1 MSKKILIVGTIA
13 YDAIETPF
21 DKVSRILGGS
31 CPYIAIAASKFSND
45 CSIISVIGKD
55 FENKD
60 LEILKKNNINCDGI
74 KKDIQSN
81 TFFWSGK
88 YSHDMNSR
96 TTLETKLNVLD
107 KFNPIIDKINLKPE
121 ILIIGN
127 LDPNIQLDVLN
138 QIKSRPK
145 FILLDTMNIWIQNFR
160 NTLEKI
166 IPNVDLL
173 SLNDEEARLLSGE
186 NSLFK
191 AADKIL
197 EMGIEYLIIKKG
209 EHGCMFFSNNKLF
222 IIPSYPTNKTKD
234 PTGAGDTFAG
244 GIAGFLSNQ
253 DIINFETIKQSIL
266 YGTIL
271 ASFTVESFGI
281 KSLLDVTKFDLNKR
295 LNHFKL
301 LTSFYG
307 H

>member
-21 DKVSRILGGS
+21 DKVTRILGGS
-31 CPYIAIAASKFSND
+31 CPYIALAASKFSND

>member
-1 MSKKILIVGTIA
+1 MA

-21 DKVSRILGGS
+21 YKVNRILGGS
-31 CPYIAIAASKFSND
+31 CPYISLAASKFSNE

-88 YSHDMNSR
+88 YSQDMNSR
-96 TTLETKLNVLD
+96 TTLETKLNVLN
-107 KFNPIIDKINLKPE
+107 KFNPTINKINSKPE

-127 LDPNIQLDVLN
+127 LDPKIQLDILN

-160 NTLEKI
+160 NILEKI

-173 SLNDEEARLLSGE
+173 SLNDEEARLLSRE

-191 AADKIL
+191 AANKIL
-197 EMGIEYLIIKKG
+197 KMGIKYLIIKKG
-209 EHGCMFFSNNKLF
+209 EHGCMFFSNHNLF
-222 IIPSYPTNKTKD
+222 IIPSYPTEKTKD

-244 GIAGFLSNQ
+244 GIAGFISNQ
-253 DIINFETIKQSIL
+253 DIVNFETIKKAIL

-281 KSLLDVTKFDLNKR
+281 QSLLDVTKFDINER
-295 LNHFKL
+295 LNHFKS
-301 LTSFYG
+301 LTSLNG

>member
-1 MSKKILIVGTIA
+1 MSKKILIVGTMA

-21 DKVSRILGGS
+21 NKVSRILGGS
-31 CPYIAIAASKFSND
+31 CPYIALAASKFSNE

-55 FENKD
+55 FQDKD
-60 LEILKKNNINCDGI
+60 LEILKKSKINCDGI
-74 KKDIQSN
+74 KKDVQSN
-81 TFFWSGK
+81 TFFWSGR
-88 YSHDMNSR
+88 YSEDMNSR
-96 TTLETKLNVLD
+96 ITLETKLNVLE
-107 KFNPIIDKINLKPE
+107 KFNPTISKINSKPE

-127 LDPNIQLDVLN
+127 LDPKIQLDILN

-160 NTLEKI
+160 NILEKI

-186 NSLFK
+186 NSLLK
-191 AADKIL
+191 AAEKIFK
-197 EMGIEYLIIKKG
+197 MGIKYLIIKKG
-209 EHGCMFFSNNKLF
+209 EHGCMFFSKNKLF
-222 IIPSYPTNKTKD
+222 IIPSYPTKKTKD

-244 GIAGFLSNQ
+244 GIAGFLANQ
-253 DIINFETIKQSIL
+253 NIVNFKTIKQSIL

-281 KSLLDVTKFDLNKR
+281 QSLLDVSKFDINER
-295 LNHFKL
+295 LNHFKS
-301 LTSFYG
+301 LTSLNG

>member
-13 YDAIETPF
+13 YDAIETPY
-21 DKVSRILGGS
+21 DKVNRVLGGS
-31 CPYIAIAASKFSND
+31 CPYIALAASKFSNE
-45 CSIISVIGKD
+45 CSINSVIGKD
-55 FENKD
+55 FKNED
-60 LEILKKNNINCDGI
+60 IEILKKNNINCEGI
-74 KKDIQSN
+74 IKDDQSN
-81 TFFWSGK
+81 TFFWSGR
-88 YSHDMNSR
+88 YSEDMNSR
-96 TTLETKLNVLD
+96 TTLETKLNVLNGFIPVIS
-107 KFNPIIDKINLKPE
+107 KIDSKPE

-127 LDPNIQLDVLN
+127 LDPKIQLDILD

-160 NTLEKI
+160 NILEKI

-186 NSLFK
+186 NSLYT
-191 AADKIL
+191 AANKIL
-197 EMGIEYLIIKKG
+197 KMGVKYLIIKKG
-209 EHGCMFFSNNKLF
+209 EHGSMFFNKKKLF
-222 IIPSYPTNKTKD
+222 ILPSYPTEKTLD

-253 DIINFETIKQSIL
+253 DIVNFKTIKQSIL

-301 LTSFYG
+301 LTSLNG
-307 H
+307 D